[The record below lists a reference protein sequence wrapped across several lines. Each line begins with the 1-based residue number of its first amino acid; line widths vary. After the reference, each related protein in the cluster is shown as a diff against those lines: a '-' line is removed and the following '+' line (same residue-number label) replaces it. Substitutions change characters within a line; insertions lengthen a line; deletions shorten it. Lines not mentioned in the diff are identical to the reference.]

1 LQEPHRSSQGGR
13 NIVAIIIILVLVG
26 VAAVAF
32 FSRG

>member
-1 LQEPHRSSQGGR
+1 LQEPHRSSQGR
-13 NIVAIIIILVLVG
+13 NVVAIIIILVLVG

>member
-1 LQEPHRSSQGGR
+1 LQERHPPSLSR
-13 NIVAIIIILVLVG
+13 NVVAIVIILVLVG

>member
-1 LQEPHRSSQGGR
+1 LQERHQPSLSRS
-13 NIVAIIIILVLVG
+13 IVAIVIILVLVG